1 MFDLPVHT
9 QNKHSIRIHTHL
21 GSNMLMATGATIT
34 EAMSSPFLYEVD
46 VYSDKRHDLDARD
59 LVGTPA
65 VLEIVADDNK
75 LISRNGYIT
84 SFTCTGTETRKDKTR
99 YRLTIEPWL
108 ALLRDVNNCRIFQ
121 NKDVKGV
128 IDSLFLPIPESNCDV
143 SGLRNT
149 YKTREYWVQHNESI
163 LDYFHRICA
172 LEGIAYY
179 FDHQDKDHIL
189 RLVDQALLLPNL
201 TGTNPLKIQPA
212 NQAHESL
219 TSWMFLKKFVVG
231 KATQRSYNHRT
242 PSQLLESRSQVDAEV
257 GEVPRITNL
266 ESYQYSE
273 SFDSIAEG
281 NNETARLAHRKG
293 TSRHG
298 VWTATG
304 DYRHL
309 MVGRRFTVVKVPF
322 DITFKDNATPFNITK
337 LTMQMD
343 DEQGDNQ
350 VHIEATNKD
359 ALVFP
364 EGGTPKRML
373 GSETARV
380 TGPKGSEICTNEYGQ
395 IKVQFHWDREGKNDN
410 NTTCWLRVAQA
421 MAGPNFGAHYTPRVG
436 QEVVVSFENGNP
448 DKPFVSGTLYHHEHL
463 PPFAKDDGLRS
474 GFRSHSSKGGGPNN
488 YNELSF
494 YDKKGSEEIYIQAE
508 KDLNANIK
516 HNETHKVGDTLHIK
530 AGKKIILEVGGSV
543 VTITGSKIAVSSSL
557 VDIDGSTI
565 KLN

>member
-9 QNKHSIRIHTHL
+9 QNKHSLRIHTHL
-21 GSNMLMATGATIT
+21 GTNVLMASGATLDET
-34 EAMSSPFLYEVD
+34 MSAPFLYEVD

-65 VLEIVADDNK
+65 VLEVVADENTLVK
-75 LISRNGYIT
+75 RHGFIT
-84 SFTCTGTETRKDKTR
+84 SFSCTGTESRKDKTR

-121 NKDVKGV
+121 NTDVKEV
-128 IDSLFLPIPESNCDV
+128 IKSLFASIPEAKWDAASLND
-143 SGLRNT
+143 T
-149 YKTREYWVQHNESI
+149 YKTREYWVQHNESM

-179 FDHQDKDHIL
+179 FEHTKTDHTLK
-189 RLVDQALLLPNL
+189 LVDSAMLLPKL
-201 TGTNPLKIQPA
+201 DAPNPLKIQPA

-231 KATQRSYNHRT
+231 KATQRSYNYQT
-242 PSQLLESRSQVDAEV
+242 PSQLLESHSTVTDESA
-257 GEVPRITNL
+257 EVPRVTNL

-273 SFDSIAEG
+273 SFDDTVEG
-281 NNETARLAHRKG
+281 DSETARLSARKS

-309 MVGRRFTVVKVPF
+309 MVGRRFSVVKVPH
-322 DITFKDNATPFNITK
+322 DATFKDNDVPFNITR

-343 DEQGDNQ
+343 DELGDNQ
-350 VHIEATNKD
+350 VHVEATNKN

-380 TGPKGSEICTNEYGQ
+380 TGPKGAEIHTNEYGQ
-395 IKVQFHWDREGKNDN
+395 IKVQFHWDREGKQDQ

-421 MAGPNFGAHYTPRVG
+421 MAGPNFGAHYTPRIG

-448 DKPFVSGTLYHHEHL
+448 DKPFVSGVLYHHEHL
-463 PPFAKDDGLRS
+463 PPFAGDNGLRA
-474 GFRSHSSKGGGPNN
+474 GFRSHSSPGGGASN

-494 YDKKGSEEIYIQAE
+494 YDKKGSEEIFIQAE

-516 HNETHKVGDTLHIK
+516 HNETHKVGDTLHIQ
-530 AGKKIILEVGGSV
+530 AGKEIILEVGGSV
-543 VTITGSKIAVSSSL
+543 VTITGSKIAVSSTL
-557 VDIDGSTI
+557 VDVDGSTI